1 MSRTRSTPATFL
13 GVIFENERDTASI
26 SAQWLD
32 DRCFVTLF
40 YFKQGMTKFRSA
52 KALGSSISTLVA
64 QFI

>member
-1 MSRTRSTPATFL
+1 L